1 MTQSDDDLTVP
12 QWDGRGLRVLMAE
25 DNEINVLYAK
35 ALFERWNVE
44 LHISKNGEEALRRWL
59 EEPFDIILL
68 DVQMPVMDG
77 LEVLRRIRIE
87 EHERVG
93 ATPSS
98 VFMVTAFADD
108 ETRKQAKKAGA
119 TGFLPKPFTPSELKQ
134 VLLTNEAADG
144 VTVGSMIKIM

>member
-1 MTQSDDDLTVP
+1 MRL
-12 QWDGRGLRVLMAE
+12 G
-25 DNEINVLYAK
+25 
-35 ALFERWNVE
+35 
-44 LHISKNGEEALRRWL
+44 RWL
-59 EEPFDIILL
+59 EEGRYDVILL

-87 EHERVG
+87 ERERVG

-119 TGFLPKPFTPSELKQ
+119 TGFLPKPYTPSELKH
-134 VLLTNEAADG
+134 VLLQTMWQQNV
-144 VTVGSMIKIM
+144 VTVGFMIKIM

>member
-1 MTQSDDDLTVP
+1 MC
-12 QWDGRGLRVLMAE
+12 GLRNCDVHRLTGV
-25 DNEINVLYAK
+25 DVGPCPRSRHDSRCL
-35 ALFERWNVE
+35 
-44 LHISKNGEEALRRWL
+44 GRWL
-59 EEPFDIILL
+59 EEPFDVILL

-119 TGFLPKPFTPSELKQ
+119 TGFLPKPYSPSELKQ
-134 VLLTNEAADG
+134 VLLQTKQHMA
-144 VTVGSMIKIM
+144 